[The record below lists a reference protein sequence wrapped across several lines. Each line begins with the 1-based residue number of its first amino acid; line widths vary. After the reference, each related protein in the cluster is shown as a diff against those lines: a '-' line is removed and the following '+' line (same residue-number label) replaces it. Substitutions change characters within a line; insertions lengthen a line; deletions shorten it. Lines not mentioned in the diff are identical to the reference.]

1 MESATDVEVRED
13 IRQSEEYGRYMERI
27 GWKTIQFNK
36 SQIFIRRLGPVSV
49 AKMQRG
55 NLSLPWSGIDKV
67 LRENRVMMC
76 KIEPNAGAQTLVL
89 SAHGYQQDNWPLL
102 GTKTLR
108 VDLSRP
114 LGLIRQSFKKDARYC
129 LRRVHGSPSKVS
141 KNHFED
147 FYQIWKKSGKIKRL
161 WIPSE
166 RSYQA
171 LVEVFGEKAFCVTV
185 NNLAGCLVLTHER
198 TAYYYYSGA
207 LPEGKRFNLPYLVV
221 WEAMKEAKKRGCK
234 QWDFEGIYDSRW
246 PNQGWRGFSHFKK
259 SFDGIEVEFPGC
271 FTKWMWPFP
280 LGRRVF

>member
-36 SQIFIRRLGPVSV
+36 SQI
-49 AKMQRG
+49 
-55 NLSLPWSGIDKV
+55 
-67 LRENRVMMC
+67 
-76 KIEPNAGAQTLVL
+76 LVL

-171 LVEVFGEKAFCVTV
+171 LVEV
-185 NNLAGCLVLTHER
+185 
-198 TAYYYYSGA
+198 
-207 LPEGKRFNLPYLVV
+207 
-221 WEAMKEAKKRGCK
+221 
-234 QWDFEGIYDSRW
+234 
-246 PNQGWRGFSHFKK
+246 
-259 SFDGIEVEFPGC
+259 
-271 FTKWMWPFP
+271 
-280 LGRRVF
+280 

>member
-1 MESATDVEVRED
+1 
-13 IRQSEEYGRYMERI
+13 
-27 GWKTIQFNK
+27 
-36 SQIFIRRLGPVSV
+36 LP
-49 AKMQRG
+49 
-55 NLSLPWSGIDKV
+55 LPWSEIDKV

-76 KIEPNAGAQTLVL
+76 KLEPLSISPCHPPLKFSPAARVFAVRGGNSEGVIPAGFR
-89 SAHGYQQDNWPLL
+89 QDNWPLL

-246 PNQGWRGFSHFKK
+246 PNKGWRGFSHFKK